1 MLERPPKDN
10 RMEEELLKMCG
21 YKSDQRSLDLVR
33 EIKSNYL
40 YFEEVVEALKDLQSF
55 LEHSDYYL
63 SLLSG
68 HHMIKI
74 KNDLLDEDDIISLD
88 GEILVWA
95 NEHNIELQEEP
106 GQISI
111 LGRRPEN

>member
-1 MLERPPKDN
+1 MER
-10 RMEEELLKMCG
+10 ELLEMCG
-21 YKSDQRSLDLVR
+21 YKDDAKGR
-33 EIKSNYL
+33 ELIAEVKSNYL
-40 YFEEVVEALKDLQSF
+40 YFEEVVEALKDLKPF
-55 LEHSDYYL
+55 LDHSDYYL

-74 KNDLLDEDDIISLD
+74 KNDLLDEDDFLD
-88 GEILVWA
+88 LDAEILVWA

-111 LGRRPEN
+111 LGRRQDD

>member
-1 MLERPPKDN
+1 
-10 RMEEELLKMCG
+10 MEQELLKMCG
-21 YKSDQRSLDLVR
+21 YKIDQRSLDLVG
-33 EIKSNYL
+33 EIKNNYL
-40 YFEEVVEALKDLQSF
+40 YFDAIVEALRDLQPF

-68 HHMIKI
+68 HPMIKI
-74 KNDLLDEDDIISLD
+74 KNDLLNDDDIISLD

-95 NEHNIELQEEP
+95 NEHNIELEEEP

-111 LGRRPEN
+111 LGIRPED

>member
-1 MLERPPKDN
+1 
-10 RMEEELLKMCG
+10 MESELLSMCG
-21 YKSDQRSLDLVR
+21 YKDDERGLALVS
-33 EIKSNYL
+33 EVKSNYL
-40 YFEEVVEALKDLQSF
+40 CFNEVVEALKDLKPF

-74 KNDLLDEDDIISLD
+74 KNDLLDQEEFLD
-88 GEILVWA
+88 LDTEILVWA

-111 LGRRPEN
+111 LGRRSDD

>member
-1 MLERPPKDN
+1 
-10 RMEEELLKMCG
+10 MESELLSMCG
-21 YKSDQRSLDLVR
+21 YKDDERGLSLVS
-33 EIKSNYL
+33 EVKSNYL
-40 YFEEVVEALKDLQSF
+40 CFNEVVEALRDLKPF
-55 LEHSDYYL
+55 LDHSDYYL

-74 KNDLLDEDDIISLD
+74 KNDLLGQDEFLD
-88 GEILVWA
+88 LDAEILVWA

-111 LGRRPEN
+111 LGRRSDD

>member
-1 MLERPPKDN
+1 
-10 RMEEELLKMCG
+10 MCG
-21 YKSDQRSLDLVR
+21 YRLDQRSLDLVN

-40 YFEEVVEALKDLQSF
+40 YFDEIVEALRDLQPF

-63 SLLSG
+63 SLRSG

-74 KNDLLDEDDIISLD
+74 KNDLLNEDDVISLD

-106 GQISI
+106 GQILI
-111 LGRRPEN
+111 MGIRPEN

>member
-1 MLERPPKDN
+1 
-10 RMEEELLKMCG
+10 MEQELLKMCG
-21 YKSDQRSLDLVR
+21 YRLDQRSLDLVG

-40 YFEEVVEALKDLQSF
+40 CFDAVVEALKDLQPF

-74 KNDLLDEDDIISLD
+74 KNDLLDDNDIIALD

-111 LGRRPEN
+111 LGRRPED